1 MQARARTRRLA
12 ALSSTCLAGVALAA
26 APSTV
31 LADAPPIAAPI
42 PLPSLPAVGGVPAVP
57 AAPVASATGRCRG
70 AGARPGRA
78 STGVLRSAVLC
89 LINQQRARSGRAAL
103 SPERHLARA
112 ASRHASDMARRHY
125 FAHISPSGKSP
136 AARARAAGWH
146 GNVGE
151 IIAWGCGAL
160 ATPRAT
166 VGAWLNSPPHRAI
179 MLGDGRV
186 AGVGVKRLAGCG
198 GRAYFV
204 VDVG

>member
-1 MQARARTRRLA
+1 MLARARTRRLV
-12 ALSSTCLAGVALAA
+12 ALSSTILAAVALAA
-26 APSTV
+26 VPAAASANVGPLT
-31 LADAPPIAAPI
+31 AAPVA
-42 PLPSLPAVGGVPAVP
+42 LPSLPGAAVP

-78 STGVLRSAVLC
+78 SAGVLRSAVLC
-89 LINQQRARSGRAAL
+89 LINQQRARYGRSAFG
-103 SPERHLARA
+103 PERHLARA
-112 ASRHASDMARRHY
+112 ASRHAADMGRRHY
-125 FAHISPSGKSP
+125 FAHVSPNGKSP

-151 IIAWGCGAL
+151 IIAWGCGTL

-166 VGAWLNSPPHRAI
+166 VRAWLHSPPHRAI
-179 MLGDGRV
+179 MLGGGRV

-198 GRAYFV
+198 GRAYYV

>member
-1 MQARARTRRLA
+1 MQARARTRRFV
-12 ALSSTCLAGVALAA
+12 ALSSTVLAGVALAA
-26 APSTV
+26 
-31 LADAPPIAAPI
+31 
-42 PLPSLPAVGGVPAVP
+42 VPAVALSNGGPLP
-57 AAPVASATGRCRG
+57 AAPVPLPPLPGATVPTAPVASATGRCRG
-70 AGARPGRA
+70 AGARPGRVSA
-78 STGVLRSAVLC
+78 GVLRSAVLC
-89 LINQQRARSGRAAL
+89 LINQQRARDGRSAF

-112 ASRHASDMARRHY
+112 ASRHAADMGRRHY
-125 FAHISPSGKSP
+125 FAHVSPSGKSP

-151 IIAWGCGAL
+151 IIAWGCGTR

-166 VGAWLNSPPHRAI
+166 IRAWLHSPPHRAI
-179 MLGDGRV
+179 MLGGGRV